1 MKTKIKKYF
10 GNLNGYVGYA
20 SLFTLFI
27 MMVILVITG
36 LYSWQRYQEYKFPE
50 KAARGEITGPSFYI
64 KEIKKKI
71 DGIMG
76 QKDVKSQR
84 AMELAESIKVISDKA
99 NLLSLEIPES
109 WIVVSSEGAKDA
121 QISQLVINNSYFSQ
135 HEDGASLIIDKGAQL
150 LIQVTKGENRTG
162 FKEKGGHEELLIT
175 RKNINVSGKE
185 NIYHLFRDP
194 NYPGADILDDHL
206 ISNGN
211 TYTFSLV
218 YNPVTFSDAEYTF
231 QEILSSVKFK

>member
-1 MKTKIKKYF
+1 MKPKI
-10 GNLNGYVGYA
+10 NIGYI
-20 SLFTLFI
+20 SLFTLFLLAVLLI
-27 MMVILVITG
+27 AG
-36 LYSWQRYQEYKFPE
+36 GFYGWEKYQEKKYPE

-84 AMELAESIKVISDKA
+84 AIELAESIKVISDKA

-109 WIVVSSEGAKDA
+109 WAVVSSEGTKDV

-135 HEDGASLIIDKGAQL
+135 HEDGASLIIDKGAEL
-150 LIQVTKGENRTG
+150 LIRVIKGENRSG
-162 FKEKGGHEELLIT
+162 FEEKGGHAEPVIT
-175 RKNINVSGKE
+175 NKDINVSGKE
-185 NIYHLFRDP
+185 NIYHLFREPGYP
-194 NYPGADILDDHL
+194 NADILDDHL
-206 ISNGN
+206 INNGN
-211 TYTFSLV
+211 TYLFRLI

-231 QEILSSVKFK
+231 QEILSSIKFK